1 MRIFLLCIAVIEL
14 LLTRIVDGTYRYS
27 SARYTSRS
35 YSSGASCST
44 DQCTYIAIGVGCAA
58 GLFILIAVGL
68 LVYFR
73 CLSCIHAVV
82 QVYIYLKA
90 AYCIYIKVTFA

>member
-14 LLTRIVDGTYRYS
+14 FLTRIVDGTYRYS

-58 GLFILIAVGL
+58 DANVAASCRKIP
-68 LVYFR
+68 
-73 CLSCIHAVV
+73 LSCIHAVV

-90 AYCIYIKVTFA
+90 ACCIYIKVTFS